1 MPPDSR
7 QGGTVLKEF
16 KEFIS
21 QGDVVALA
29 VAVVIAGAFLNV
41 VTSFVDDILLQI
53 VAAIGGEPDFSAL
66 SFGLNGAD
74 IRYGNFLTV
83 LAAFIIVAFA
93 VFLVVKLINAV
104 RTPEEEDDGPSEI
117 DLLTDIRDAVRR

>member
-1 MPPDSR
+1 M
-7 QGGTVLKEF
+7 LKEF

-41 VTSFVDDILLQI
+41 ITSFVDDILLQV
-53 VAAIGGEPDFSAL
+53 VAAIGGEPNFSAL
-66 SFGLNGAD
+66 SFGLNGAE

-93 VFLVVKLINAV
+93 VFLVVKFVNTI
-104 RTPEEEDDGPSEI
+104 RKPEEDDGPSEI

>member
-1 MPPDSR
+1 M
-7 QGGTVLKEF
+7 LKEF

-29 VAVVIAGAFLNV
+29 VAVVIAGAFLEV

-53 VAAIGGEPDFSAL
+53 VAAIGGTPNFNEL
-66 SFGLNGAD
+66 SFGLNGSD

-93 VFLVVKLINAV
+93 VFLVVKLVNIV
-104 RTPEEEDDGPSEI
+104 RPPEEEDDGPSEL
-117 DLLTDIRDAVRR
+117 DVLKDIRDAVRR

>member
-1 MPPDSR
+1 MLR
-7 QGGTVLKEF
+7 EF

-66 SFGLNGAD
+66 SLALNGAD
-74 IRYGNFLTV
+74 VRYGNFLTA

-93 VFLVVKLINAV
+93 VFLVVKLINAI
-104 RTPEEEDDGPSEI
+104 RKPEDGGPSEI